1 MDVNGKKLDKKC
13 ANNRKCPAGYHGSCS
28 EPDCTPQEWVSK
40 SAKKPMTS
48 SLRSKLSM
56 TSLSHFFQI
65 PQSET
70 LWFNT
75 SINIYNLVLNEIS
88 MASGPQKYG
97 PQQVFDEL
105 AIHGLIDQNLVQ
117 NWPNVICST
126 SVVVLKPEVHF
137 RKTGSSTHRS
147 RCFWKWEFYFHF
159 LIKSKLSILSL

>member
-56 TSLSHFFQI
+56 TSLSQFFQI

-70 LWFNT
+70 LWFKT
-75 SINIYNLVLNEIS
+75 SINIYNLVLNEIC
-88 MASGPQKYG
+88 MASGPQNHCPKHF
-97 PQQVFDEL
+97 FDRWTWDPRINWSEF
-105 AIHGLIDQNLVQ
+105 GQKLVQ
-117 NWPNVICST
+117 RHMFYFRCGP
-126 SVVVLKPEVHF
+126 
-137 RKTGSSTHRS
+137 RKTGSSTHQS
-147 RCFWKWEFYFHF
+147 HCFWKWEFYFRF
-159 LIKSKLSILSL
+159 LICQSW